1 MPKTLTEIAADILRA
16 QAKVTRMAADELS
29 DMLRRTY
36 ESLRNLRDKE
46 KGLIPEASITET
58 GITEPVAAMG
68 MKPDSSIRR
77 NTITCLECKK
87 TFKILS
93 KNHLKIHGLTPKE
106 YRKKYG
112 FKVKQALA
120 AKSLSAD
127 RRKIAK
133 KLGLGQK
140 LAAGRKRNNQKGSVK
155 S

>member
-16 QAKVTRMAADELS
+16 QAKVARMAADELS

-36 ESLRNLRDKE
+36 ESLRGLRDKE
-46 KGLIPEASITET
+46 KGLILET
-58 GITEPVAAMG
+58 PRITEPVAAMG
-68 MKPDSSIRR
+68 IKPESSIQR

-93 KNHLKIHGLTPKE
+93 KNHLKVHGLTPKE

-112 FKVKQALA
+112 FKAKQALA

-140 LAAGRKRNNQKGSVK
+140 LAAGRKKKNQ
-155 S
+155 

>member
-29 DMLRRTY
+29 DILRRTY
-36 ESLRNLRDKE
+36 ESLRSLRDKE
-46 KGLIPEASITET
+46 KGLIPETPR
-58 GITEPVAAMG
+58 ITEPVAAVG
-68 MKPDSSIRR
+68 MKPGSSIRR

-93 KNHLKIHGLTPKE
+93 KNHLKAHGLTPKE
-106 YRKKYG
+106 YREKYG
-112 FKVKQALA
+112 LKAKQVLV

-133 KLGLGQK
+133 ELGLGQK